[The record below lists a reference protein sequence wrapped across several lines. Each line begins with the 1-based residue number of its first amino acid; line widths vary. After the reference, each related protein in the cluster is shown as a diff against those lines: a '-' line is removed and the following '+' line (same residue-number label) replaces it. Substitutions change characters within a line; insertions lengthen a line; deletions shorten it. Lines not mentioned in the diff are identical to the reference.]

1 MKPLVQQWGGN
12 LGVRVFTA
20 PGWHRQFGEAKE
32 GLGSV
37 VG

>member
-1 MKPLVQQWGGN
+1 MKSLVQQWGEN

-20 PGWHRQFGEAKE
+20 PGGHREFGEAKE